1 MTFATL
7 GYNYPCDIEGSQFSG
22 SCSHYDFWP
31 TEKNDHRV
39 LQGYWGI
46 STSFSVGHLDL
57 FQLTKTK
64 TKQKHQK
71 KKKKKKTPKQSFSNS
86 SSYNIEARILVWLAQ

>member
-22 SCSHYDFWP
+22 SSSHYDFWP
-31 TEKNDHRV
+31 TEKYDHRV

-71 KKKKKKTPKQSFSNS
+71 KNKNPKQSFSNS
-86 SSYNIEARILVWLAQ
+86 SSYNIEARILVWWAQ